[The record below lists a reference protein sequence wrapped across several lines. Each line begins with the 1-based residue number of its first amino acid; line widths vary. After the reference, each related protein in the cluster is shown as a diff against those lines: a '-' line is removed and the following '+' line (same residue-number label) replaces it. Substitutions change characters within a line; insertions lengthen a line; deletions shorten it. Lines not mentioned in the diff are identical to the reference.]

1 MKSRKTRAK
10 IRAKLAPREK
20 SKICPPRARKK
31 EFLLTSTRARKKKF
45 SPARDLGSKFFVF
58 HARRLQ
64 NMKFPRARA
73 GVCAKL
79 APRDKIFFPPRA
91 AKNQKFL
98 FFTRE
103 QKTPNRNSIFNMPRP
118 RPKINVFPQR
128 PRPNFNFPPAR
139 EKINFPPRG
148 QKSKMFELTPTRARQ
163 KNISPP
169 RATRGQHFVFFESGG
184 CKK

>member
-1 MKSRKTRAK
+1 
-10 IRAKLAPREK
+10 
-20 SKICPPRARKK
+20 
-31 EFLLTSTRARKKKF
+31 
-45 SPARDLGSKFFVF
+45 
-58 HARRLQ
+58 
-64 NMKFPRARA
+64 MKFPRTRA

-79 APRDKIFFPPRA
+79 APRDKIFFPLRA

-118 RPKINVFPQR
+118 RPKTNVFPQR

-184 CKK
+184 CKKSNPAKRGPKFAQSWPRAKNQKFAPRARGKKSFY